1 MPSSALQL
9 WSTTRTAFSCLQQ
22 GQLHTAAALL
32 SDQPQRQAWPFSW
45 LAAYVTRRLV
55 KNAYWHWAQRSF
67 NHAWAD
73 FAAAEQVCADRRRDW
88 LQSQK
93 SRLVEETIASAD
105 QQLSAGQTAE
115 VIAALDSLEQR
126 GVRDWRATRS
136 LKAARSISAAEN
148 FTRHG
153 DWPAAVRCLE
163 EVVRERPE
171 LYVFKLR
178 LEALRRSAAEFHEL
192 KQQLHQAICG
202 RRLTVVRELAEK
214 LLAISPEDPTAVA
227 ALRRMEKSE
236 AEVIAFPAA
245 TLKTKLAESAVKRP
259 GGVTAQQAEISG
271 GIAVETAPDFRR
283 LTRFMLWIDGVGG
296 YLVCPGPVVTA
307 GSYVEQPGVEISLQA
322 DLRRRHLRIERN
334 QEKYVLIPLGPTR
347 VNGKAIRQPT
357 SLTSGSRLE
366 LPGQVCWQF
375 SQTHPLSSS
384 ARLDYCSPH
393 RTVPSSDGILL
404 LADTLIIGPHR
415 CNHVYCPDWP
425 SDLILFR
432 RQDQLFLRSELP
444 LRVDG
449 QARGLVTPLCLE
461 SSVSGAGG
469 EFSLKLEPV

>member
-1 MPSSALQL
+1 MPTSALHL
-9 WSTTRTAFSCLQQ
+9 WSTTRTAVSCLQQ

-32 SDQPQRQAWPFSW
+32 AEQPQRQAWPFSW
-45 LAAYVTRRLV
+45 LTAYVVRRLV
-55 KNAYWHWAQRSF
+55 RNAYWHWAQSSF

-73 FAAAEQVCADRRRDW
+73 FAAAEQVCGDRRRDW

-105 QQLSAGQTAE
+105 RQLSAGQTSE
-115 VIAALDSLEQR
+115 VIAALESLEQR
-126 GVRDWRATRS
+126 GVRDWRAMRS
-136 LKAARSISAAEN
+136 LQTARAVRAVEDL
-148 FTRHG
+148 TRQG
-153 DWPAAVRCLE
+153 DWPAAVYRLE
-163 EVVRERPE
+163 QVLRERPE
-171 LYVFKLR
+171 LQVFGPR
-178 LEALRRSAAEFHEL
+178 LAALRRSAAEFREL

-202 RRLTVVRELAEK
+202 RRLATVRELAEK
-214 LLAISPEDPTAVA
+214 LLVLSPEDPTAAA
-227 ALRRMEKSE
+227 ALQRLARTSHE
-236 AEVIAFPAA
+236 AIAFSTGAPQEVSAELAASVPAPA
-245 TLKTKLAESAVKRP
+245 PVKRF
-259 GGVTAQQAEISG
+259 ASG
-271 GIAVETAPDFRR
+271 GGAAVELAVDSGR
-283 LTRFMLWIDGVGG
+283 LARFMLWIDGVGG

-334 QEKYVLIPLGPTR
+334 REQYLVVPLGPTR
-347 VNGKAIRQPT
+347 VNGKPIRQPT
-357 SLTSGSRLE
+357 ILTGGARLE

-393 RTVPSSDGILL
+393 RTVPTSDGILL

-415 CNHVYCPDWP
+415 GNHVYCPDWP

-432 RQDQLFLRSELP
+432 RQDRLFLRSEVP
-444 LRVDG
+444 LKIDG
-449 QARGLVTPLCLE
+449 QTRGLVAPLGLE
-461 SSVSGAGG
+461 SSVSGVGG

>member
-1 MPSSALQL
+1 MPSTALQL

-32 SDQPQRQAWPFSW
+32 SDQPQRRVWPFSW
-45 LAAYVTRRLV
+45 LAAYVMRRLV
-55 KNAYWHWAQRSF
+55 KNAYWHWAQSSF

-73 FAAAEQVCADRRRDW
+73 LAAAEQVCGEQRRDW
-88 LQSQK
+88 LQTQK

-105 QQLSAGQTAE
+105 HQLSSGQTAE
-115 VIAALDSLEQR
+115 VIAALESLEQR
-126 GVRDWRATRS
+126 GVRDWRAARS
-136 LKAARSISAAEN
+136 LKTARAVAAAEV
-148 FTRHG
+148 FTRQG

-163 EVVRERPE
+163 QVVRERPE
-171 LYVFKLR
+171 LHVFGLR
-178 LEALRRSAAEFHEL
+178 LEALRRSAAEFREL
-192 KQQLHQAICG
+192 KQQFHQAICG
-202 RRLTVVRELAEK
+202 RRLTTARELAEK
-214 LLAISPEDPTAVA
+214 LLALSPEESTAA
-227 ALRRMEKSE
+227 TALKRLERSE
-236 AEVIAFPAA
+236 SAVVTFPAA
-245 TLKTKLAESAVKRP
+245 TSKAVPADLTMVAQGGAGSERP
-259 GGVTAQQAEISG
+259 EMTGVTFVQAAIDSK
-271 GIAVETAPDFRR
+271 R
-283 LTRFMLWIDGVGG
+283 LSRFMLWIDGVGG

-334 QEKYVLIPLGPTR
+334 QEQYILVPLGPTR
-347 VNGKAIRQPT
+347 VNGQPIRQPT
-357 SLTSGSRLE
+357 VLTSGARLE
-366 LPGQVCWQF
+366 LPGQVRWQF

-415 CNHVYCPDWP
+415 TNHVYCPDWAG
-425 SDLILFR
+425 DLILFR
-432 RQDQLFLRSELP
+432 RHDQLFLRSELP
-444 LRVDG
+444 LQVDG
-449 QARGLVTPLCLE
+449 QLRGLVTPLRLE

>member
-9 WSTTRTAFSCLQQ
+9 WSTTRTAVSCLQQ

-32 SDQPQRQAWPFSW
+32 SEQPQRQAWPFSW
-45 LAAYVTRRLV
+45 LAAYIMRRLV
-55 KNAYWHWAQRSF
+55 KNAYWHWAQSSF

-73 FAAAEQVCADRRRDW
+73 LAAAEQVCGERRRDW

-115 VIAALDSLEQR
+115 VIAALESLEQR
-126 GVRDWRATRS
+126 GVQDWRASRS
-136 LKAARSISAAEN
+136 LRTARAVQAVELL
-148 FTRHG
+148 TRQG
-153 DWPAAVRCLE
+153 DWPAAVGCLE
-163 EVVRERPE
+163 QVLRERPE
-171 LYVFKLR
+171 LHVFGTR
-178 LEALRRSAAEFHEL
+178 LEALRRSAAEYHEL
-192 KQQLHQAICG
+192 KQLLHQAICG
-202 RRLTVVRELAEK
+202 RRLSTVRELAEK
-214 LLAISPEDPTAVA
+214 LLALSPEDPTATA
-227 ALRRMEKSE
+227 ALKRLEKSE
-236 AEVIAFPAA
+236 VGVIAFPAA
-245 TLKTKLAESAVKRP
+245 NLGTFQPELAGNPNGRITIECQANVARP
-259 GGVTAQQAEISG
+259 PAEPANDSG
-271 GIAVETAPDFRR
+271 R
-283 LTRFMLWIDGVGG
+283 LSRFMLWIDGVGG

-334 QEKYVLIPLGPTR
+334 QEQYLLAPLGPTR
-347 VNGKAIRQPT
+347 IGGKLIRQPT
-357 SLTSGSRLE
+357 ILTSGSRIE

-375 SQTHPLSSS
+375 SQPHPLSSS

-415 CNHVYCPDWP
+415 SNHIYCSDWP

-432 RQDQLFLRSELP
+432 RGGELFVRSEVP
-444 LRVDG
+444 LRIDG
-449 QARGLVTPLCLE
+449 QSRGLVAPLTLE
-461 SSVSGAGG
+461 SSVGGAGG